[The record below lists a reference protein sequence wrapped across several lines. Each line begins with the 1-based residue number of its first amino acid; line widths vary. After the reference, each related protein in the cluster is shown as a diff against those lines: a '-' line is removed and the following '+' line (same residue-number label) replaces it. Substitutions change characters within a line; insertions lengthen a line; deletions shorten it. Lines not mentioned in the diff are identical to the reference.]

1 MIEVKDRDILGR
13 VGKFRRGYS
22 FLLYPILLRYTYSM
36 KPNRPIRRF
45 DVFAEYQRLKALDKE
60 KLPADQAKGYG
71 IWVAKIVAARKFSKT
86 RKKEGEKE
94 TGQKKEQ
101 REELVDNKWHA
112 LDGIPQTDALFDQEI
127 IQRMGSDFYKS
138 VFSPAVEG
146 AFEAGKDY
154 MEIRDTIRKDWKP

>member
-1 MIEVKDRDILGR
+1 
-13 VGKFRRGYS
+13 
-22 FLLYPILLRYTYSM
+22 M

-60 KLPADQAKGYG
+60 KLPPDQAKGYG
-71 IWVAKIVAARKFSKT
+71 IWVAKVVAARKFSKT

-94 TGQKKEQ
+94 ARKKEEV

-112 LDGIPQTDALFDQEI
+112 LDGIPQTDALFDKEI
-127 IQRMGSDFYKS
+127 IQRMGSDFYND
-138 VFSPAVEG
+138 VFSPAVEN

-154 MEIRDTIRKDWKP
+154 MEIRDTLRKDWKP

>member
-1 MIEVKDRDILGR
+1 
-13 VGKFRRGYS
+13 
-22 FLLYPILLRYTYSM
+22 M

-45 DVFAEYQRLKALDKE
+45 DVFAEFQRLKALDKE

-86 RKKEGEKE
+86 RKKEGEKKE
-94 TGQKKEQ
+94 TGKKKEE

-112 LDGIPQTDALFDQEI
+112 LEGVPQTDELFNKEI
-127 IQRMGSDFYKS
+127 IERMGSDFYKN
-138 VFSPAVEG
+138 VFSPAVED